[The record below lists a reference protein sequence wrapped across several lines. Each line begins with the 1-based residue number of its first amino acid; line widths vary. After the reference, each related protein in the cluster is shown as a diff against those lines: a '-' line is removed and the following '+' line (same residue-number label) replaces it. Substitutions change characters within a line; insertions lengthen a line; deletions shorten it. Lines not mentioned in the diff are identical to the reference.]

1 MWTAAFAKALAER
14 VLATMIEVA
23 IPMFTLTTLDKVDF
37 ATTGLVVLS
46 AGVLSFL
53 KGVLAGLVGS
63 SGTPSITNAEVL
75 APPVVP

>member
-1 MWTAAFAKALAER
+1 MWTLPFLKALAER

-23 IPMFTLTTLDKVDF
+23 IPMFTLNSLDKVDF
-37 ATTGLVVLS
+37 AATGIVVLG
-46 AGVLSFL
+46 AGVLSIL

-75 APPVVP
+75 APPVTP

>member
-1 MWTAAFAKALAER
+1 MWTPAFWKALAER

-23 IPMFTLTTLDKVDF
+23 IPMLTLTTLDKIDF

-46 AGVLSFL
+46 AGVLSLL
-53 KGVLAGLVGS
+53 KGALAGLAGS

-75 APPVVP
+75 AP